1 MDLAK
6 DPSITSS
13 REEITAE
20 SVHIEDAIKADDA
33 KNVMISNIKKEHK
46 QTKMSRR
53 RKSIKNE
60 CVVLD
65 GPPNQMNTRSSKS
78 WDDLETEASPKKEL
92 TGKSSDSESALENK
106 NISENDSAITKLRQ
120 NESIKEK
127 KACLPANSFEGKQ
140 AGSAES
146 SVSTLQPPIL
156 QALGLTR
163 GLGIGVGLANTI
175 SLGKSQILSTEQQ
188 NRTAQTTAV
197 TATTGTLPKTVPLL
211 LNMPTSVGAGA
222 GSVSSLLPANLPP
235 GRYVIIS
242 STSASSSSPL
252 ATITTTTSS
261 SSPNKA
267 APAPLA
273 VASLQAISTAVSSSL
288 ASSPVTA
295 AMPVTMTKRSV
306 TRLTP
311 NGSVLKTSV
320 RGTAGKTRGMRKS
333 YTNSEKLAMIEA
345 VESGLRKSVVADKFG
360 VAPSTLAC
368 IILQKEKIRRDQTK
382 SSLSRRRIRPCNDSS
397 ITGLSPSHYHSSAA
411 SQSFHN
417 ETADGGNRED
427 GYSKTEDGGGRETG
441 HSGQGS
447 GRGRSPLPF
456 THFLANFDQSMN
468 FDVSQAEEIVSVPDL
483 SQSLTYTSEG
493 ATSSPASFC
502 VSDLSH
508 HTLPSAAST
517 PQCLGTRVQP
527 ETAELLGKEP
537 EDDFVDHIQS
547 SQNSAVAASEA
558 PSIGSPK
565 TRNPSHAAK
574 NVSVR
579 DRVKEFG
586 DILMTD
592 PSGETLLC
600 WACGFRLDH
609 TRRSTIVEHLRSR
622 KHGRCY
628 LVAQAL
634 KTYAL
639 SSLGSSSFPLELVK
653 QEPDSSSSKNLDSYC
668 NEGGLLNCVSD
679 HEDTGV
685 ETSDACR
692 DDSVGGRRTSG
703 TPRPSQSEPSAT
715 RSSSADRAQDGQLS
729 GLCLVKREVH
739 CYSVLDQLMKDQ
751 AYTDVTIT
759 ADGHNFYAHKVV
771 LCVASGY
778 FRRVL
783 ADQSPG
789 VRSVVVFRD
798 VQADEMKNILQF
810 LYTGEATVDATDLS
824 SFMRTAQMLEIT
836 SLCDEKLRLPTPTA
850 LSSPQINDPLHN
862 LNIFSANALPIVT
875 NALRQQG
882 LLSHQ
887 TLSQFQQLHSQKQ
900 LQVVA
905 QQLQHLREQLQ
916 TSCSQMFM
924 QANDEVV
931 KAPTDSNG
939 SKKHNYC
946 SEVQDLTFSKRSESC
961 ITPPCDTP
969 IETSPISYGEIQSVV
984 SGAEPSLDVRSAV
997 FPSLDD
1003 PPDPVRNVTLDLP
1016 QRPLN
1021 LTSPGVDQIEKS
1033 PSKCNANF
1041 DHNPEEMNALITS
1054 NEGPVES
1061 RPGFCQTTSN
1071 PRKRARPSIEYSPAS
1086 SEDCG
1091 NIDQVS
1097 TARVQPVNLVMD
1109 WKSRNAVEETQ
1120 VHNGTP
1126 APDLI
1131 DGNSFSA
1138 PIDMTAMNHT
1148 FDGGSKKNFTTVGL
1162 TESTVISSNDNE
1174 ENFCSNNENDTP
1186 SKKLKSF
1193 CASE

>member
-547 SQNSAVAASEA
+547 SQNS
-558 PSIGSPK
+558 
-565 TRNPSHAAK
+565 
-574 NVSVR
+574 
-579 DRVKEFG
+579 
-586 DILMTD
+586 
-592 PSGETLLC
+592 
-600 WACGFRLDH
+600 
-609 TRRSTIVEHLRSR
+609 
-622 KHGRCY
+622 
-628 LVAQAL
+628 
-634 KTYAL
+634 
-639 SSLGSSSFPLELVK
+639 
-653 QEPDSSSSKNLDSYC
+653 
-668 NEGGLLNCVSD
+668 
-679 HEDTGV
+679 
-685 ETSDACR
+685 DACR